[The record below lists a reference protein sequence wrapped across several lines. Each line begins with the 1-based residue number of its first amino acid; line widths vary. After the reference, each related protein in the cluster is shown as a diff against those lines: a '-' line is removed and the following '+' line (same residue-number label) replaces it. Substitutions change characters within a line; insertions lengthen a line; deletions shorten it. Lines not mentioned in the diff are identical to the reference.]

1 MDGHQ
6 IGPYNGPQRHP
17 STQARRQIKAGTR
30 LASHTLDLLPRYG
43 VPVLESRIGDPKAF
57 RHAAAGGVTVADLPR
72 AGKAAAE
79 IATLADELLLVLNG
93 DQP

>member
-1 MDGHQ
+1 M
-6 IGPYNGPQRHP
+6 
-17 STQARRQIKAGTR
+17 
-30 LASHTLDLLPRYG
+30 ASHTLDLLPRYG